1 MKLNWISFGIQTLVC
16 WQCAITGAWGAA
28 ENGAQL
34 TVRPLEGEELVLT
47 LEDGQ
52 GRVWR
57 IERSTDLQRWAAL
70 QLVRSEQGGVEHRV
84 PLIKQPGS
92 GFFRAIPETPSPSAI
107 FFTEICTLSREAD
120 TLARIKVLRDGNF
133 QSTEQVYFASSEI
146 NATAGTGGD
155 YVDRAG
161 MLEFAPGVSEQYI
174 EFQLRPDTLPE
185 EDEVFIV
192 TLSTRA
198 DQEDLR
204 DATLVAILDDDT
216 PIRTSAACLE
226 FIPEQF
232 AFNSRPLH
240 MVQDQNVLYWSEAG
254 EFPLRSMSIDG
265 TAVKSLA
272 QKMGVLRSLVVRDG
286 FIYRMESRD
295 GASESGCVGFD
306 THRALVRSRLDGSEP
321 RVLADYDTCIG
332 VPDDLIVDPQDAFL
346 VSSTT
351 SPNYYE
357 IIRIPVNGYEP
368 EVLVSTEG
376 RIKSIASDGAYVYW
390 AEEAEDEAS
399 IRTSLYRVSR
409 HGGVSEKLAG
419 GYVDTLGNLAI
430 ANGHLYTM
438 TNSMSGT
445 QLVAIDVITFED
457 RILWESPAGMPE
469 RPLSKLI
476 VRGNF
481 VYWLDDQSIH
491 RLPLDGGPKVV
502 LVGDLVSPSDL
513 WLEGGTVFWSETE
526 RMGRI
531 MRLDLRDLS
540 QAPIKI
546 SDTQFPEALAIADGI
561 IYWTEAGMFAEP
573 TGFGRIAKKSIL
585 DDSVPT
591 QTAVAGISE
600 DTIPFVLAGDY
611 LYVADKWT
619 IRRVPR
625 QGGNAEVV
633 TVGFFTI
640 TTLAVD
646 NEYVYWVDSDPMN
659 IVRKAPL
666 TGGDPIFLGVG
677 TGGPHPHSLQLAG
690 SNLYWVDH
698 DTRIVTMP
706 KTGGALTVL
715 VNENDFIS
723 DMLIQGNRFYYALI
737 SSGLLKRLSLT
748 GGSPESFA
756 TSQQSI
762 WTRLMATST
771 HLFRLHQLGL
781 DRIELTT
788 GTTQALLSNQD
799 MEQDLFFAGAV
810 WGGQN
815 RVYWTETLTG
825 KIRSLSF

>member
-1 MKLNWISFGIQTLVC
+1 MKSNWIISGIQILVY
-16 WQCAITGAWGAA
+16 WQYAITGAWGAA
-28 ENGAQL
+28 ENGTHLA
-34 TVRPLEGEELVLT
+34 VRPFDGEELVLT

-57 IERSTDLQRWAAL
+57 IERSTDLRRWTAL
-70 QLVRSEQGGVEHRV
+70 QLVRSEQGRVEHRV

-92 GFFRAIPETPSPSAI
+92 GFFRAIAEMPSPSAI
-107 FFTEICTLSREAD
+107 YFAEFCTQSREAD
-120 TLARIKVLRDGNF
+120 TLARIKVLREGNL

-146 NATAGTGGD
+146 NATAGAGGD
-155 YVDRAG
+155 YVERAG

-232 AFNSRPLH
+232 SFNSRPLH
-240 MVQDQNVLYWSEAG
+240 MVQDQNALYWSEAG
-254 EFPLRSMSIDG
+254 ESPLRSMSIDG
-265 TAVKSLA
+265 TAPESLA

-321 RVLADYDTCIG
+321 RVLADYDTCLG
-332 VPDDLIVDPQDAFL
+332 VPDDLIVDPQDAFV
-346 VSSTT
+346 VSSSS
-351 SPNYYE
+351 SPDLYE
-357 IIRIPVNGYEP
+357 ILRVPVNGYEP
-368 EVLVSTEG
+368 EVLVSTDG
-376 RIKSIASDGAYVYW
+376 RIKSITSDGAYAYW
-390 AEEAEDEAS
+390 AEEEAS
-399 IRTSLYRVSR
+399 LRTSLYRVSR
-409 HGGVSEKLAG
+409 HGGVPERLAG
-419 GYVDTLGNLAI
+419 GYADTLSNLAV
-430 ANGHLYTM
+430 ANGHLYAM
-438 TNSMSGT
+438 TNSLNGL
-445 QLVAIDVITFED
+445 QLVAIDVATFEE
-457 RILWESPAGMPE
+457 RVLWESPIGMPM
-469 RPLSKLI
+469 RSLRKLVI
-476 VRGNF
+476 RGNYA
-481 VYWLDDQSIH
+481 YWLDDQSIH
-491 RLPLDGGPKVV
+491 RLPLVGGPKEV
-502 LVGDLVSPSDL
+502 LVGDLVSTGDF
-513 WLEGGTVFWSETE
+513 WVERGMVFWSETE
-526 RMGRI
+526 RSGRI

-540 QAPIKI
+540 KAPIKV
-546 SDTQFPEALAIADGI
+546 SDARLPEALATANGVLYWIEGGI
-561 IYWTEAGMFAEP
+561 LAYP
-573 TGFGRIAKKSIL
+573 TGFGRIAAKSL
-585 DDSVPT
+585 LEDSAPT

-611 LYVADKWT
+611 LYVADQWT

-625 QGGNAEVV
+625 QGGNAEIV

-666 TGGDPIFLGVG
+666 AGGDPVFLGVG

-698 DTRIVTMP
+698 DTRIVSMP
-706 KTGGALTVL
+706 KTGGSLTVL
-715 VNENDFIS
+715 VNESDFIS
-723 DMLIQGNRFYYALI
+723 DMLIQGNDFYYALI
-737 SSGLLKRLSLT
+737 SSGLLKRMPLT
-748 GGSPESFA
+748 GGTSETFA
-756 TSQQSI
+756 SSQQSI
-762 WTRLMATST
+762 WTRLMATPT

-781 DRIELTT
+781 DRIDLAS
-788 GTTQALLSNQD
+788 GTTQVLLDQD

-810 WGGQN
+810 SGGQN

-825 KIRSLSF
+825 KIRFLNY